1 MTEVPQVA
9 DLGGLPVEVVSLE
22 SPGVVA
28 LTAWANDGDIVTL
41 TWDEI
46 AGSASVRWLAGDET
60 RLSLERELLS
70 KISVREATAG
80 RIEFWIW
87 SESPELGGQLVV
99 RVGDHVSVADALLRV

>member
-1 MTEVPQVA
+1 MTEVPQIA

-28 LTAWANDGDIVTL
+28 VTAWANDGDTVTL

-46 AGSASVRWLAGDET
+46 AGSASVRWIAGEET

-70 KISVREATAG
+70 KISVREEAAG
-80 RIEFWIW
+80 RVEFWIW
-87 SESPELGGQLVV
+87 SESPELGGQLIV
-99 RVGDHVSVADALLRV
+99 RVGVRVSVEDALLRV